1 MLNVPESSMGLYP
14 WQDNSRKGP
23 FHLSA
28 FLADA
33 AERTPETTLTV
44 DDMELTY
51 EQAWMQVL
59 RIATWL
65 QQNGVSRGD
74 KVITVLR
81 HSPDL
86 HLITLAV
93 AHIGAVVSIVSPQ
106 IRQPA
111 FQAILEEA
119 EPVCLFLE
127 KTSHH
132 LKAVAENILTVW
144 LGEGLNGGG
153 WDEADFSEV
162 MNTRPAWGIR
172 FPGKSEDPAFLVFSE
187 TTGTERGHG
196 VLLTHEN
203 VRHML
208 SDRSKQNTGFLS
220 IFESAAHD
228 NLEVSTVSA
237 VLES

>member
-1 MLNVPESSMGLYP
+1 MMLNLPESHTRLSL
-14 WQDNSRKGP
+14 WQDHARHGP

-44 DDMELTY
+44 DGMELTC

-74 KVITVLR
+74 KVVTVLR

-93 AHIGAVVSIVSPQ
+93 AHIGAVASIVSPQ
-106 IRQPA
+106 IRQAA
-111 FQAILEEA
+111 FQDILDEA
-119 EPVCLFLE
+119 QPVCLFLE

-132 LKAVAENILTVW
+132 LKAVAQDTLTVW

-162 MNTRPAWGIR
+162 MSTRPAWGMR

-187 TTGTERGHG
+187 TDGTERGHG
-196 VLLTHEN
+196 VLLSHEN

-208 SDRSKQNTGFLS
+208 SDRTQQQTGFLS
-220 IFESAAHD
+220 IFEPTTHHEIEAVPAA
-228 NLEVSTVSA
+228 
-237 VLES
+237 LES

>member
-1 MLNVPESSMGLYP
+1 MMLTFPESAMGLQS
-14 WQDNSRKGP
+14 WQDSTRRGP

-44 DDMELTY
+44 DGMEFTC
-51 EQAWMQVL
+51 EQAWMKVL

-65 QQNGVSRGD
+65 QENGVHRGE

-93 AHIGAVVSIVSPQ
+93 AHIGAVISIVSPQ
-106 IRQPA
+106 IRAEA
-111 FQAILEEA
+111 FQEILEEA

-127 KTSHH
+127 KTSRH
-132 LKAVAENILTVW
+132 LKAVADNIMTVW
-144 LGEGLNGGG
+144 LGEGLNGGN
-153 WDEADFSEV
+153 WDEADFTEV
-162 MNTRPAWGIR
+162 MNTRPAWGMR
-172 FPGKSEDPAFLVFSE
+172 FPGNSEDPAFLVFSDE
-187 TTGTERGHG
+187 AGADRKHG
-196 VLLTHEN
+196 VLLSHEK

-208 SDRSKQNTGFLS
+208 TEQPRSGG
-220 IFESAAHD
+220 IFALFEETDGRLKLDA
-228 NLEVSTVSA
+228 A
-237 VLES
+237 VLEA